1 MAVMTTR
8 FVSAA
13 ELMARV
19 LGFPGYEFAVIA
31 HPISSASDEGLRDM
45 ASRRG
50 RSGSAVCCWGPDSRV
65 IAERISVVIRFGSI
79 RRLWHFPVDWR
90 RRRRGR
96 AVGAPSGRKWHR
108 SVSLAY

>member
-31 HPISSASDEGLRDM
+31 HPISSATDAALRDM
-45 ASRRG
+45 A
-50 RSGSAVCCWGPDSRV
+50 
-65 IAERISVVIRFGSI
+65 VVAATQT
-79 RRLWHFPVDWR
+79 RRLL
-90 RRRRGR
+90 R
-96 AVGAPSGRKWHR
+96 ASA
-108 SVSLAY
+108 